1 MITTREWALAG
12 GPDGSGRLAA
22 RAWAPTGDE
31 PTWLAVL
38 VHGYGEH
45 LGRYGQ
51 VAADLVAAGAVV
63 YGADH
68 RGHGLSSGERVLI
81 DDYAGVVE
89 DVHRLITQAR
99 TAYRTLP
106 LVLIG
111 HSMGGLIASRYAQ
124 THPEELSALVLSGPV
139 LGRWSSLERIAAA
152 EEIPDTPI
160 DPSTLSRDPAVGEA
174 YTADELVWHGPFKRP
189 TVQALLTE
197 MERGLEAG
205 SVGSLP
211 LLWVHGSD
219 DRLVPVRDTE
229 VGISSLMGE
238 DLTARVFPGAR
249 HEVFN
254 ETNRDEVLDEVV
266 RFARRFVVPSGTR
279 PGRSQT

>member
-1 MITTREWALAG
+1 VITTREWALAG

-22 RAWAPTGDE
+22 RAWVSPDTE

-45 LGRYGQ
+45 LGRYER

-68 RGHGLSSGERVLI
+68 RGHGGSSGERVLI

-111 HSMGGLIASRYAQ
+111 HSMGGLIAARYAQ
-124 THPEELSALVLSGPV
+124 THPGDLAGLVLSGPV
-139 LGRWSSLERIAAA
+139 LGHWQALHDLAAA

-160 DPSTLSRDPAVGEA
+160 DPDTLSRDPAVGAA
-174 YTADELVWHGPFKRP
+174 YVADPLVWHGPFRRT
-189 TVQALLTE
+189 TVEAMLREL
-197 MERGLEAG
+197 ERAREAG
-205 SVGSLP
+205 SVDALP
-211 LLWVHGSD
+211 LLWLHGSD
-219 DRLVPVRDTE
+219 DALVPVDGTSS
-229 VGISSLMGE
+229 GIGLLAGQ
-238 DLTARVFPGAR
+238 DFAARIFPGAR

-254 ETNRDEVLDEVV
+254 ETDRDEVLAEVV
-266 RFARRFVVPSGTR
+266 RFARRVTA
-279 PGRSQT
+279 PGR

>member
-12 GPDGSGRLAA
+12 GPDGSGKLAA
-22 RAWAPTGDE
+22 RAWAPTEGE

-45 LGRYGQ
+45 LGRYHE
-51 VAADLVAAGAVV
+51 VAEDLVRAGAVV

-68 RGHGLSSGERVLI
+68 RGHGGSSGERVLI

-89 DVHRLITQAR
+89 DVHRLVTQAR

-124 THPEELSALVLSGPV
+124 THPGQVSALVLSGPV
-139 LGRWSSLERIAAA
+139 LGRWETLKRLAAA
-152 EEIPDTPI
+152 KEIPDAPI

-174 YTADELVWHGPFKRP
+174 YVADELVWHGPFKRA
-189 TVQALLTE
+189 TVNAMLTE
-197 MERGLEAG
+197 IERGLAAG
-205 SVGSLP
+205 SVGPLP

-219 DRLVPVRDTE
+219 DRLVPLEGTR
-229 VGISSLMGE
+229 VGVTAIMGE
-238 DLTARVFPGAR
+238 DFTARVFPGAR

-254 ETNRDEVLDEVV
+254 ETNRDEVLGEVV
-266 RFARRFVVPSGTR
+266 RFAQRFAVPAG
-279 PGRSQT
+279 GA

>member
-22 RAWAPTGDE
+22 RAWAPTEGE

-45 LGRYGQ
+45 LGRYQQ
-51 VAADLVAAGAVV
+51 VAEDLVRAGAVV

-68 RGHGLSSGERVLI
+68 RGHGRSSGERVLI

-89 DVHRLITQAR
+89 DVHRLVTQAR

-124 THPEELSALVLSGPV
+124 THPDELRALVLSGPV
-139 LGRWSSLERIAAA
+139 LGRWTSLERIAAA
-152 EEIPDTPI
+152 EEIPDAPI

-174 YTADELVWHGPFKRP
+174 YVADELVWHGPFKRA
-189 TVQALLTE
+189 TVNALLTE
-197 MERGLEAG
+197 MERGLAGG
-205 SVGSLP
+205 SVGALP

-219 DRLVPVRDTE
+219 DQLVPVRDTK
-229 VGISSLMGE
+229 VGIEAVAGE
-238 DLTARVFPGAR
+238 DFTARVFPGAR

-254 ETNRDEVLDEVV
+254 ETNRDEVLGEVI
-266 RFARRFVVPSGTR
+266 RFARRFAVPG
-279 PGRSQT
+279 GA